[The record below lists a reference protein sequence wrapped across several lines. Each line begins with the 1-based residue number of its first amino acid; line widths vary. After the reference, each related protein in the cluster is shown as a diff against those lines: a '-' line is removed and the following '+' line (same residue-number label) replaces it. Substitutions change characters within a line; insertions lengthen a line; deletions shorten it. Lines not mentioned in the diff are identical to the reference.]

1 MESVAVTRF
10 ACGSIFVTVPSPVFG
25 TQTAPSPTAAIAG
38 RCPTAITASAAP
50 EGNGD
55 ADELA
60 LDPAGAHPVIAASS
74 TNAAIHVP
82 RPVALL
88 NMDLGN
94 EVASG
99 GGGRRPLIDADQL
112 QGRIARA
119 IETHGPHHSRVGRGA
134 RHLGQ
139 HLATVGTIPAGIVDG
154 PGDCLDQD
162 VGGIE
167 CLNAKPPWIRTESL
181 AIAGLEGRCSLERRR
196 IDADDGVIGSSR
208 QSAGGPRVLVVGQ
221 RIAA

>member
-1 MESVAVTRF
+1 
-10 ACGSIFVTVPSPVFG
+10 
-25 TQTAPSPTAAIAG
+25 QTAPSPTAAIAG

-99 GGGRRPLIDADQL
+99 GGGRRPLIDAD
-112 QGRIARA
+112 
-119 IETHGPHHSRVGRGA
+119 
-134 RHLGQ
+134 
-139 HLATVGTIPAGIVDG
+139 
-154 PGDCLDQD
+154 
-162 VGGIE
+162 
-167 CLNAKPPWIRTESL
+167 
-181 AIAGLEGRCSLERRR
+181 
-196 IDADDGVIGSSR
+196 DGVIGSSR